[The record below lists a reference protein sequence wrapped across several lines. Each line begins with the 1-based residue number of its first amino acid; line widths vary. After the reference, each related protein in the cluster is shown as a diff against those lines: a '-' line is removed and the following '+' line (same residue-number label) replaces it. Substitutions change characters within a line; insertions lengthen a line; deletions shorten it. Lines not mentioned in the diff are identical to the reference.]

1 MDFIRIENTLDTYFS
16 AAWDLYENSFPLEER
31 RLIDSQLKVF
41 KHLNYNFDVI
51 IEEEKFIGFLIW
63 WEFDKLRYIE
73 YFATVESIRN
83 KGFGKRIIEIFLERS
98 QKPTILEVELPDS
111 SLRERR
117 INFYERLGF
126 QLNNHFYEIQ
136 PMHEGF
142 SALQFLIMS
151 FPSAISENDVNN
163 FVEQYHP
170 ILFNE

>member
-83 KGFGKRIIEIFLERS
+83 KGFGKRIIEKFL
-98 QKPTILEVELPDS
+98 
-111 SLRERR
+111 
-117 INFYERLGF
+117 
-126 QLNNHFYEIQ
+126 
-136 PMHEGF
+136 
-142 SALQFLIMS
+142 
-151 FPSAISENDVNN
+151 
-163 FVEQYHP
+163 
-170 ILFNE
+170 